1 MKSWKE
7 FTIEEIFTAIENEL
21 GHRYS
26 YAFLLEMIDLWN
38 LPIESDLSDLENSF
52 SPSRLIEE
60 IENFISPEDLVVVE
74 NRLNCVVPVSY
85 NEWIDVRDPENFE
98 RVKRGLNKY
107 EMIAYISKTRSK
119 WSMALWNNGKLV
131 EYGGVTKGNEI
142 RPKFIMRINV
152 ENFNMYNDS
161 AEVIYNKKSK

>member
-1 MKSWKE
+1 MESWKE
-7 FTIEEIFTAIENEL
+7 FTIGEIFTAIEDEFGHASL
-21 GHRYS
+21 GV
-26 YAFLLEMIDLWN
+26 FLVEMIEMWH
-38 LPIESDLSDLENSF
+38 LPIDSDLKDLENSF

-60 IENFISPEDLVVVE
+60 IENHFIPEDLIVIE
-74 NRLNCVVPVSY
+74 NRLNGIVPVQY
-85 NEWIDVRDPENFE
+85 NKWIDVRNPEELE

-119 WSMALWNNGKLV
+119 WSMALWNNGKFV

-142 RPKFIMRINV
+142 HPKFIMRIDV
-152 ENFNMYNDS
+152 ENFNMYDDS

>member
-1 MKSWKE
+1 MTSWKK
-7 FTIEEIFTAIENEL
+7 FTIEEIFTAIEDEL
-21 GHRYS
+21 GHTCLG
-26 YAFLLEMIDLWN
+26 AFLVEMIELWN
-38 LPIESDLSDLENSF
+38 LPVESDLSDLENSF
-52 SPSRLIEE
+52 SPSRLMEDIER
-60 IENFISPEDLVVVE
+60 FFSPEDLVVIE
-74 NRLNCVVPVSY
+74 NSLNGIVPVPY
-85 NEWIDVRDPENFE
+85 NEWIDVRNPEELE

-119 WSMALWNNGKLV
+119 WSMALWNNRKFV

-152 ENFNMYNDS
+152 ENFNIYNDS

>member
-1 MKSWKE
+1 MESWKE
-7 FTIEEIFTAIENEL
+7 FTIEEIFTAIEDEFGHASL
-21 GHRYS
+21 GV
-26 YAFLLEMIDLWN
+26 FLVEMIEMWH
-38 LPIESDLSDLENSF
+38 LPIDSDLSDLENSF
-52 SPSRLIEE
+52 SPSRLMEE
-60 IENFISPEDLVVVE
+60 IENHFMPEDLIVIE
-74 NRLNCVVPVSY
+74 NRLNGICPVPY
-85 NEWIDVRDPENFE
+85 HRWIDVRNPEEFE

-107 EMIAYISKTRSK
+107 EMIAYVSKTRSK

-142 RPKFIMRINV
+142 RPKFIMRIDV

>member
-1 MKSWKE
+1 MESWKE
-7 FTIEEIFTAIENEL
+7 FTIEEIFTAIEDEL
-21 GHRYS
+21 GHAS
-26 YAFLLEMIDLWN
+26 LGVFLVDMIEMWN
-38 LPIESDLSDLENSF
+38 LPIDSDLSDLENSF
-52 SPSRLIEE
+52 SPSRLMEE
-60 IENFISPEDLVVVE
+60 IETYFIPEDLIIVE
-74 NRLNCVVPVSY
+74 NHLNGIVPVPY
-85 NEWIDVRDPENFE
+85 NEWIDVRNPEELE

-107 EMIAYISKTRSK
+107 EMIAYVSKTRSK

-152 ENFNMYNDS
+152 KNFNMYNDS

>member
-1 MKSWKE
+1 MGSWKE
-7 FTIEEIFTAIENEL
+7 FTIEEIFTAIEDEFGHAGL
-21 GHRYS
+21 GV
-26 YAFLLEMIDLWN
+26 FLVEMIDLWH
-38 LPIESDLSDLENSF
+38 LPIDSDLSDLENSF

-60 IENFISPEDLVVVE
+60 IENYFIPEDLIVIE
-74 NRLNCVVPVSY
+74 NRLNGIVPVPY
-85 NEWIDVRDPENFE
+85 NEWIDVRNPEELE

-119 WSMALWNNGKLV
+119 WSMALWNNGKFV

-142 RPKFIMRINV
+142 HPKFIMRINV

-161 AEVIYNKKSK
+161 AEVIYKKKSK